1 MNHNMNV
8 LFYTVSDVSP
18 QKGGTERIT
27 NTICTYLSYKLGV
40 NCYLAYKTDLDIKYR
55 PSNIFKKKI
64 NINESTTIHIIK
76 QFLQENQISAIVV
89 QGSYTIIPNFRKAIQ
104 IYKLNS
110 KLIFVH
116 HFNPGAEICF
126 NNLSQK
132 IIELKNSKGKNRI
145 IKLIKLIQLPITIL
159 YYNIYVKYYYKK
171 TYLLSDSIV
180 LLSEKFIKGWS
191 KITGIKNT
199 AKYEI
204 IPNAL
209 SFEEYFD
216 MNEFNKKTKE
226 VLIISRL
233 SEYQKRIFLALKIW
247 AKIKTDQQLKNWKLR
262 IIGDGI
268 FKNEYIKYTQKNNIQ
283 DVIFE
288 GLKTDVINYYKK
300 GAIFFM
306 TSRFEGWG
314 LTITEAQQMGVIPI
328 AFNSYSS
335 LSDIIYDGVNGFIIP
350 NNDIKTFVKKAKSLM
365 NDNEKRYEMA
375 QNCIETSKR
384 FAIEKIALKWYNLLS
399 K

>member
-1 MNHNMNV
+1 MNV

-27 NTICTYLSYKLGV
+27 NTICTYLSDKLGV
-40 NCYLAYKTDLDIKYR
+40 NCYLAYKTNLDIKYK
-55 PSNIFKKKI
+55 PSEIFKKKI
-64 NINESTTIHIIK
+64 NINEKTSIYNIK
-76 QFLQENQISAIVV
+76 QFLQENQISTIII

-104 IYKLNS
+104 VYELNC

-116 HFNPGAEICF
+116 HFNPGAEIHF

-132 IIELKNSKGKNRI
+132 IIELKNSKGITRI
-145 IKLIKLIQLPITIL
+145 IKFIKLIQLPLTIL
-159 YYNIYVKYYYKK
+159 YYKIYVKYYYRK
-171 TYLLSDSIV
+171 TYLLSDYIV
-180 LLSEKFIKGWS
+180 LLSNEFIKGWN
-191 KITGIKNT
+191 KITGIKDT
-199 AKYEI
+199 SKYKI

-209 SFEEYFD
+209 SFDEYFNI
-216 MNEFNKKTKE
+216 NEFNNKAKE

-233 SEYQKRIFLALKIW
+233 SEYQKRIFLALRIW
-247 AKIKTDQQLKNWKLR
+247 AIIKSDPLYKDWTLR
-262 IIGDGI
+262 IVGDGI
-268 FKNEYIKYTQKNNIQ
+268 FKNEYIQYIQKKHIE

-288 GLKTDVINYYKK
+288 GLKTNVIDYYKK

-328 AFNSYSS
+328 AFNSYLS
-335 LSDIIYDGVNGFIIP
+335 LSDIIDNGVNGFIIP
-350 NNDIKTFVKKAKSLM
+350 NNDIRGFVEKAKLLM
-365 NDNEKRYEMA
+365 NNNNKRYEMA
-375 QNCIETSKR
+375 KNCIEQSKQ
-384 FAIEKIALKWYNLLS
+384 FAIEKIALKWYNLFS